1 MAGYVCT
8 VAGGNGGVGKT
19 TTAIN
24 VAAALAADG
33 YDVAVV
39 DADLGMP
46 NVSEMLG
53 VDHERSLHDILAGR
67 TTVSETLTDAPGG
80 MTIIPG
86 EPALEAYAEAD
97 PQKLRTVI
105 RTLRRAYD
113 VVLVDTAAGLRQE
126 NTVPLELADG
136 VLLLTTPDYVSLT
149 DTTKT
154 GQLATRV
161 DSDIIGALIVR
172 VTEETDIA
180 DSGDAFDFPV
190 LGGIPANLDVAGDEP
205 LVEMA
210 PDSDAAQ
217 AYRDLTTQLE
227 RVFFEGAEGA
237 ELDVVE
243 SELFE
248 S

>member
-24 VAAALAADG
+24 LAAVLATDG
-33 YDVAVV
+33 YDVALV

-53 VDHERSLHDILAGR
+53 VDHDDSLHDILAGR
-67 TTVSETLTDAPGG
+67 ASVSETLTDAPGG

-105 RTLRRAYD
+105 KTLRRAYD
-113 VVLVDTAAGLRQE
+113 VVVVDTAAGLRQE

-161 DSDIIGALIVR
+161 DSEILGALIVR
-172 VTEETDIA
+172 VTDETDI
-180 DSGDAFDFPV
+180 GDISEAFDFPV
-190 LGGIPANLDVAGDEP
+190 LGAIPANLDVVGDEP
-205 LVEMA
+205 LVERS
-210 PDSDAAQ
+210 PDSDAAR
-217 AYRDLTTQLE
+217 AYRDLTAQLE
-227 RVFFEGAEGA
+227 RAFFEGAER
-237 ELDVVE
+237 EDLDIVE
-243 SELFE
+243 RERFE

>member
-24 VAAALAADG
+24 VAAVLAADG

-53 VDHERSLHDILAGR
+53 VDHEESLHDILAGR
-67 TTVSETLTDAPGG
+67 ATVSETLTDTPGG

-105 RTLRRAYD
+105 KTLRRAYD
-113 VVLVDTAAGLRQE
+113 VVIVDTAAGLRQE

-161 DSDIIGALIVR
+161 DSEILGALIVR
-172 VTEETDIA
+172 VTDDTDI
-180 DSGDAFDFPV
+180 GDISEAFDFPV
-190 LGGIPANLDVAGDEP
+190 VGAIPADLDVVGDEP
-205 LVEMA
+205 LVGTA
-210 PDSDAAQ
+210 PESEPAA
-217 AYRDLTTQLE
+217 AYRELATQLE
-227 RVFFEGAEGA
+227 RVFFDGADGA
-237 ELDVVE
+237 ALETVE
-243 SELFE
+243 RDRFE

>member
-1 MAGYVCT
+1 MAGYVCA

-24 VAAALAADG
+24 LSAVLAADG

-53 VDHERSLHDILAGR
+53 VDHEQSLHDILAGR
-67 TTVSETLTDAPGG
+67 ATVSETLTDAPGG

-86 EPALEAYAEAD
+86 EPALEAYAEAN

-105 RTLRRAYD
+105 KTLRRAYD
-113 VVLVDTAAGLRQE
+113 VVVVDTAAGLRQE
-126 NTVPLELADG
+126 NTVPLALADG

-161 DSDIIGALIVR
+161 DSDILGALIVR
-172 VTEETDIA
+172 VTEETDSSDIEA
-180 DSGDAFDFPV
+180 AFDFPV
-190 LGGIPANLDVAGDEP
+190 LGAVPAAFDVAGDEP
-205 LVEMA
+205 LVVTA
-210 PDSDAAQ
+210 PDSDAAD
-217 AYRDLTTQLE
+217 AYRQLTAQLE
-227 RVFFEGAEGA
+227 RVFFQGVSASDLNPVTGG
-237 ELDVVE
+237 
-243 SELFE
+243 LFE
-248 S
+248 

>member
-24 VAAALAADG
+24 LAAVLATDG
-33 YDVAVV
+33 YDVALV

-53 VDHERSLHDILAGR
+53 VDHDDSLHDILAGR
-67 TTVSETLTDAPGG
+67 ASVSETLTDAPGG

-105 RTLRRAYD
+105 KTLRRAYD
-113 VVLVDTAAGLRQE
+113 VVVVDTAAGLRQE

-161 DSDIIGALIVR
+161 DSEILGALIVR
-172 VTEETDIA
+172 VTDETDI
-180 DSGDAFDFPV
+180 GDISEAFEFPV
-190 LGGIPANLDVAGDEP
+190 LGAIPANLDVVGDEP
-205 LVEMA
+205 LVERS
-210 PDSDAAQ
+210 PDSDAAR
-217 AYRDLTTQLE
+217 AYRDLTAQLE
-227 RVFFEGAEGA
+227 RAFFEGAER
-237 ELDVVE
+237 EDLDIVE
-243 SELFE
+243 RERFE

>member
-1 MAGYVCT
+1 MVGYVCT

-24 VAAALAADG
+24 VGAVLAADG

-53 VDHERSLHDILAGR
+53 IDHEGSLHDILAGR
-67 TTVSETLTDAPGG
+67 ATVSETLADTPGG
-80 MTIIPG
+80 MTVIPG

-105 RTLRRAYD
+105 KTLRRAYD

-161 DSDIIGALIVR
+161 DSEIIGALIVR
-172 VTEETDIA
+172 VTEETDIE
-180 DSGDAFDFPV
+180 DISEAFEFPV
-190 LGGIPANLDVAGDEP
+190 LGGVPADLDVAGDEP
-205 LVEMA
+205 LVDTA
-210 PDSDAAQ
+210 PDSEAAR
-217 AYRDLTTQLE
+217 AYRDLTAQLE
-227 RVFFEGAEGA
+227 RVFFAGAAGTDLEF
-237 ELDVVE
+237 VE

>member
-8 VAGGNGGVGKT
+8 IAGGNGGVGKT

-24 VAAALAADG
+24 LAAVLTADG
-33 YDVAVV
+33 YDVALV

-53 VDHERSLHDILAGR
+53 VDHEGSLHDILAGR
-67 TTVSETLTDAPGG
+67 VSVSETLTDAPGG

-97 PQKLRTVI
+97 PQKLRKVI

-113 VVLVDTAAGLRQE
+113 VVVVDTAAGLRQE

-161 DSDIIGALIVR
+161 DSEILGALIVR
-172 VTEETDIA
+172 VTAEIDIA
-180 DSGDAFDFPV
+180 DTTEAFDFPV
-190 LGGIPANLDVAGDEP
+190 LGAIPSNLDVAGDEP
-205 LVEMA
+205 LVETA
-210 PDSDAAQ
+210 PDSEAAA
-217 AYRDLTTQLE
+217 AYRDLTAQLE
-227 RVFFEGAEGA
+227 RVFFEGVAPPD
-237 ELDVVE
+237 LDVVE
-243 SELFE
+243 SDRFDA
-248 S
+248 